1 MSRLVRA
8 SAFAFLALSAGG
20 LLGTCSITVNEG
32 EYDHGNYRAP
42 RTATDICRREVD
54 RSFGDRYRI
63 AFDLAEL
70 STSGNVQTVNQP
82 FTMASRKDAFE
93 TPQRRTLRCTIV
105 DGVLTQ
111 AVPN

>member
-1 MSRLVRA
+1 MSRFNHSFL
-8 SAFAFLALSAGG
+8 LALLAVAAGG
-20 LLGTCSITVNEG
+20 LLGACSINVNDDD
-32 EYDHGNYRAP
+32 YDHGTYRMP

-63 AFDLAEL
+63 AFDLPEL
-70 STSGNVQTVNQP
+70 TTSGNVQTVNQP

-93 TPQRRTLRCTIV
+93 GPQRRTLRCTV
-105 DGVLTQ
+105 VEGALTQ

>member
-8 SAFAFLALSAGG
+8 SAFIFLALAAGG
-20 LLGTCSITVNEG
+20 VLGACSVNVNDGDYERG
-32 EYDHGNYRAP
+32 LSPVP

-63 AFDLAEL
+63 AFDLPEL
-70 STSGNVQTVNQP
+70 VTNGNVQTVQQP
-82 FTMASRKDAFE
+82 FTMASRRDAFE
-93 TPQRRTLRCTIV
+93 GPQRRSLRCTLV